1 MDPFS
6 ALALVLSVI
15 HANNVCPHVH
25 TRSTTTLQGIPFS
38 LVFDPFSALALA
50 LSVIHANNVTSDAT
64 SHWLLGVQL
73 VAVYVIISFTYL
85 YR

>member
-1 MDPFS
+1 MPTAS
-6 ALALVLSVI
+6 LCPCHHICPCSALVL
-15 HANNVCPHVH
+15 
-25 TRSTTTLQGIPFS
+25 T
-38 LVFDPFSALALA
+38 

-73 VAVYVIISFTYL
+73 IAVYLLIALTYL